1 MQIFWMVELVI
12 QNLALLKIAGFL
24 HDNNVEFSLI
34 EDSGIEDSDAD
45 ISDFDLVY
53 ISKVF
58 SFTKDPEFVVDALTK
73 GGHDKSRFGGTG
85 QI

>member
-1 MQIFWMVELVI
+1 MVELVI

-24 HDNNVEFSLI
+24 HDNNVEFSL
-34 EDSGIEDSDAD
+34 IEDSDAD

-73 GGHDKSRFGGTG
+73 GGYDKSRFGGTG